1 MFLKEIKTFL
11 VECLVQI
18 QEVFEI
24 LKKDYKREVSLTD
37 VQFFVLV
44 LCKEILNS
52 KHILEMNVFTQ
63 EIIPRG
69 NFVGGI

>member
-11 VECLVQI
+11 VECVAQI
-18 QEVFEI
+18 QEVFGL

-52 KHILEMNVFTQ
+52 KHLLE
-63 EIIPRG
+63 
-69 NFVGGI
+69 